1 MSDLYDKDTTSMNDS
16 YLMEHF
22 NLSEGDLEKARLL
35 EGCPDHGESGELFMD
50 ALRFWVE
57 GIIQTSIAIS
67 GVIFNIFSSIILASK
82 VRLGGYVSYYFNGT
96 CVCMFVLLILYLSA
110 HISWQ

>member
-1 MSDLYDKDTTSMNDS
+1 MLSDVYDVDTTAMNDS
-16 YLMEHF
+16 FLVERF
-22 NLSEGDLEKARLL
+22 NLSEGELETARLL
-35 EGCPDHGESGELFMD
+35 EGCPDHGESGALLME

-82 VRLGGYVSYYFNGT
+82 VRSNRDAW
-96 CVCMFVLLILYLSA
+96 S
-110 HISWQ
+110 